1 MVRRSDGIIAFPAM
15 IEIVVDSRERLAV
28 EFVKRFERDAANAI
42 AVRGRFSLA
51 ISGGSV
57 ARTLL
62 PALVA
67 AAVDWPR
74 VDVFW
79 CDERAVPAS
88 DPESN
93 YGAAVALLFSRIPGR
108 PAVLHPMPADVPDLA
123 RAADEY
129 ELELRNALGTT
140 PVLDLML
147 LGAGPDGHVCSLF
160 PGHPALEERDR
171 SVVAV
176 HGAPKPPS
184 DRLTL
189 TLPVVTGSRNLY
201 LAVFGNEKAEM
212 VREIV
217 EDNSSLLPAAQALR
231 HHAGAV
237 CLLDDAAASRLSRA

>member
-1 MVRRSDGIIAFPAM
+1 ML
-15 IEIVVDSRERLAV
+15 EIVVGTPERLV
-28 EFVKRFERDAANAI
+28 GEFVRRFERHAASAI
-42 AVRGRFSLA
+42 AVRGRFSMA

-67 AAVDWPR
+67 ATVVWPR

-79 CDERAVPAS
+79 CDERAVPAA

-93 YGAAVALLFSRIPGR
+93 FGAADALLFARLPGR
-108 PAVLHPMPADVPDLA
+108 PAVLHPMPTEVPDLA

-129 ELELRNALGTT
+129 EVELRNVLGGP

-147 LGAGPDGHVCSLF
+147 IGAGPDGHVCSLF
-160 PGHPALEERDR
+160 AGHPALEERDR

-176 HGAPKPPS
+176 RGAPKPPP
-184 DRLTL
+184 DRLTM
-189 TLPVVTGSRNLY
+189 TLPVVGDARHLY
-201 LAVFGNEKAEM
+201 LGAYGTEKAEM

-217 EDNSSLLPAAQALR
+217 EHESSLLPAAQALR
-231 HHAGAV
+231 RNATAV
-237 CLLDDAAASRLSRA
+237 CLLDDDAASLLSRA

>member
-1 MVRRSDGIIAFPAM
+1 MLEII
-15 IEIVVDSRERLAV
+15 VGTRERLIG
-28 EFVKRFERDAANAI
+28 EFARRFERHAADAI
-42 AVRGRFSLA
+42 AARGRFSMA

-62 PALVA
+62 PALVT

-79 CDERAVPAS
+79 CDERAVPAT

-93 YGAAVALLFSRIPGR
+93 FGAADALLFARIPGR
-108 PAVLHPMPADVPDLA
+108 PAVLHPMSTDVPDLA

-129 ELELRNALGTT
+129 EVEMRHVLGNP

-147 LGAGPDGHVCSLF
+147 IGAGPDGHVCSLF
-160 PGHPALEERDR
+160 AGHPALEERDR

-176 HGAPKPPS
+176 RGAPKPPP
-184 DRLTL
+184 DRLTM
-189 TLPVVTGSRNLY
+189 TLPVVGDTRHLY
-201 LAVFGNEKAEM
+201 LGAFGTEKAEM

-217 EDNSSLLPAAQALR
+217 EHDGSLLPAAQALR
-231 HHAGAV
+231 SNARAV
-237 CLLDDAAASRLSRA
+237 CLLDDGAASLLTP